1 MTLKELTQVVVQIR
15 DNHLHHMKEDID
27 RVESKMEKMDNRVWA
42 ILILLVGAVVIP
54 AIVNMIRTA

>member
-1 MTLKELTQVVVQIR
+1 MTLKQLTEVVLQIR

-42 ILILLVGAVVIP
+42 ILILLVGAVVLP
-54 AIVNMIRTA
+54 AIVNFIRTF